1 VSDDA
6 VPEDRAVVDRIVDG
20 TTAVLLVGPGE
31 REAHVPAETLPDGV
45 GDGTWLLVDP
55 DTHPVEVLGVD
66 RELTD
71 RRAADISTRMERIR
85 QERHGGRFDR

>member
-1 VSDDA
+1 VSADT
-6 VPEDRAVVDRIVDG
+6 VPEDRAVIDRIVDG
-20 TTAVLLVGPGE
+20 NTAVLLVGPGE
-31 REAHVPAETLPDGV
+31 REAHVPADALPDGV
-45 GDGTWLLVDP
+45 GDGTWLRIDP
-55 DTHPVEVLGVD
+55 ETDPVEVLGVD